1 MQAYIDDSKEDSRVL
16 VYGGLI
22 ASADQWKAFSKDWQQ
37 CLDDAPWDVFKMKNV
52 SRQWRRKKIERAQK
66 HYRAVCEHVQGGIC
80 FVVPL
85 EPLKKWA
92 AHYGLAGTA
101 AAKPYF
107 WAPKGIING
116 LAQNQ
121 REWGLTGPVDFI
133 FDKRP
138 EAEEATIR
146 NVWESY
152 LTSIPDEERSVTGK
166 LPIFADDRDELP
178 LQAADMWAWSCRR
191 TWVENDGVIPEG
203 SYPVRWGK
211 LGDIPQM
218 VLQWTEED
226 IKADLS
232 RVSEALDAQRQRDST
247 DGA

>member
-1 MQAYIDDSKEDSRVL
+1 MQAYIDDSQEDGRVL

-37 CLDDAPWDVFKMKNV
+37 CLDDAPWDVFKMKKV
-52 SRQWRRKKIERAQK
+52 SRQWRRKNCERAQK

-101 AAKPYF
+101 VAEPYF

-146 NVWESY
+146 KRVGVISHEHS
-152 LTSIPDEERSVTGK
+152 R
-166 LPIFADDRDELP
+166 
-178 LQAADMWAWSCRR
+178 RR
-191 TWVENDGVIPEG
+191 TLRYWKAPDFRGRQGRIALAGGRHVGVVVPDDLGRERWRDPRRQLSG
-203 SYPVRWGK
+203 SVG
-211 LGDIPQM
+211 
-218 VLQWTEED
+218 
-226 IKADLS
+226 
-232 RVSEALDAQRQRDST
+232 
-247 DGA
+247 